1 MSQHVLDP
9 ASAAEAE
16 LAGAA
21 RACLIAALDHSNAE
35 TIKVTIE
42 TPEAEGKEAPV
53 LLLPPRALR
62 LLADI
67 LRQMAKREP
76 MVIVPHATELTTQQA
91 AAFLNVSRPF
101 VIKEIEAGRL
111 ECRLVN
117 RHRRIAFQE
126 LLRYQTEQKRR
137 SEEALKKLG
146 KLSEEMGEEL

>member
-1 MSQHVLDP
+1 MSQQVLDP

-21 RACLIAALDHSNAE
+21 RACLVAALDHSKAE
-35 TIKVTIE
+35 TIKVTLE
-42 TPEAEGKEAPV
+42 ADAEGKEPPV

-62 LLADI
+62 VLADI

-101 VIKEIEAGRL
+101 VIKEIEGGRL
-111 ECRLVN
+111 QCRLVN
-117 RHRRIAFQE
+117 RHRRIEFQE
-126 LLRYQTEQKRR
+126 LLRYQQAQKQR

-146 KLSEEMGEEL
+146 KLSQELGEEL